1 MANQKALAIARELE
15 QDFGASLRSVV
26 LFGSVARDEYV
37 ERMSNINLLVL
48 VDDVDAGL
56 LRRAVPH
63 AKRWRESNAMPLLL
77 AADEWQRAADVF
89 AIELADMHD
98 AHEVL
103 AGTDPVAPHAIDRA
117 ALRLQAE
124 HELRGKILQLRTGL
138 LAAAGAPDR
147 IGALLIAALPSFATY
162 LRVALRLAGEPVPA
176 RMDQVLRAGARL
188 VGADEGGLLAA
199 HAARVEAG
207 ALRINIEDPIV
218 ESYHGAAERTAA
230 WVDAF
235 KE

>member
-1 MANQKALAIARELE
+1 
-15 QDFGASLRSVV
+15 
-26 LFGSVARDEYV
+26 
-37 ERMSNINLLVL
+37 
-48 VDDVDAGL
+48 
-56 LRRAVPH
+56 
-63 AKRWRESNAMPLLL
+63 
-77 AADEWQRAADVF
+77 
-89 AIELADMHD
+89 
-98 AHEVL
+98 
-103 AGTDPVAPHAIDRA
+103 IDRA

-147 IGALLIAALPSFATY
+147 IGDLLIAALPSFATY

-188 VGADEGGLLAA
+188 VGADDGGLLAA

-207 ALRINIEDPIV
+207 ALRISLEDPIV
-218 ESYHGAAERTAA
+218 ESYHGAAERIAA
-230 WVDAF
+230 YVDAF

>member
-1 MANQKALAIARELE
+1 
-15 QDFGASLRSVV
+15 
-26 LFGSVARDEYV
+26 
-37 ERMSNINLLVL
+37 MSNINLLVL
-48 VDDVDAGL
+48 VDDVDAAL

-63 AKRWRESNAMPLLL
+63 AKRWRETNAVPLLL

-98 AHEVL
+98 AHAVL
-103 AGTDPVAPHAIDRA
+103 MGTDPVASHGVDRA

-124 HELRGKILQLRTGL
+124 HELRGRILRLRAGL

-147 IGALLIAALPSFATY
+147 IGELLLAALPSFATY
-162 LRVALRLAGEPVPA
+162 LRVALRLAGQPVPA
-176 RMDQVLRAGARL
+176 RMDQVLTAGARL
-188 VGADEGGLLAA
+188 VGADAGGLLAA

-207 ALRINIEDPIV
+207 ALRIGLEDPIG
-218 ESYHGAAERTAA
+218 ESYHDAAERTAA
-230 WVDAF
+230 WVDAV